1 MASILDGIP
10 ISFYGIQRSTTK
22 SVEGCTKR
30 EEGRVD
36 RETRVVEGGEWRE
49 VCTFNSVRNELV
61 NI

>member
-30 EEGRVD
+30 EKAGEIKRQERDGGG
-36 RETRVVEGGEWRE
+36 GGENGEKYARSTRF
-49 VCTFNSVRNELV
+49 VMNL
-61 NI
+61 